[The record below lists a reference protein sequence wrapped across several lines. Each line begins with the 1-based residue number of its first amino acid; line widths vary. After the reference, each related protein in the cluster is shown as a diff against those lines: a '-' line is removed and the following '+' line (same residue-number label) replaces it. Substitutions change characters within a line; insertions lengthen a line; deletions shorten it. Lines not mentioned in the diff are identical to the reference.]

1 MRCSTEPVCI
11 PRRLRT
17 RATIS
22 DQPEPYS
29 RRTAERMPTCRAA
42 EGAARQRNSAA
53 AFIVRIGQF
62 SSVYLMLSGCLRIHC
77 TVSLTPSSTS

>member
-1 MRCSTEPVCI
+1 MTVFQKDDGPGQPSPTSRNLIAVEP
-11 PRRLRT
+11 
-17 RATIS
+17 
-22 DQPEPYS
+22 
-29 RRTAERMPTCRAA
+29 RMPTCRAA

-62 SSVYLMLSGCLRIHC
+62 SSVYLMLSACLRIHS